1 MITWLHHDGHDSFKL
16 KTDLNKFIWRSV
28 YWQNYYVSWL
38 RGNVIF
44 FFFKLITTR
53 LQRLPA
59 DGVTKVREKLWEM
72 RSFFPFLS
80 NVHSNVT
87 SMSILDCGIE
97 FHPVSP
103 LRSNATPLFVVAGL
117 NPPKKIH
124 LRFDDFPSKSQ
135 GNWRVVH
142 LSAAERRSG
151 RFYQKGNIF
160 SFCSRPSILVVL
172 FLVLWEN
179 IYQYNSSA
187 RRVSICSWGG
197 GGGGPRFQL
206 RATDVAVSWLRF
218 FILDF
223 TW

>member
-1 MITWLHHDGHDSFKL
+1 M
-16 KTDLNKFIWRSV
+16 WRSV

-44 FFFKLITTR
+44 FFFLNWLPHDYIVCR
-53 LQRLPA
+53 LMASPKSEKSCEKCAAFSLFYRTSTQMWHQCRTAESNFIQCPLYEVMQRRYLLLQA
-59 DGVTKVREKLWEM
+59 W
-72 RSFFPFLS
+72 
-80 NVHSNVT
+80 
-87 SMSILDCGIE
+87 I
-97 FHPVSP
+97 
-103 LRSNATPLFVVAGL
+103 
-117 NPPKKIH
+117 PPQKNH
-124 LRFDDFPSKSQ
+124 LQFDDFPSKSQ